1 MNAIQ
6 IQEIYNKIC
15 ELKEFYSSYGSAFD
29 NYSTVCS
36 SFDALIDD
44 IESNL
49 SSARGQLYSNSET
62 LLDRLLRQDLE
73 LRKNFVSVNKL
84 HEEDVNNLSMV
95 IAPHVGNNV
104 PALELFPGVGQF
116 LPFAV
121 ASEPFYIVDRYME
134 ICETAADSLQNDFY
148 KNRRLRKYTTNGYDL
163 SALPQNSFGL
173 VYCFNEFY
181 YANIEYIYS
190 WAVEIFGSL
199 YNGGRF
205 VFNFMPDDQTW
216 AQETNL
222 KLDFSSIDYKN
233 LIARLIE
240 YGYELENYKIQPF
253 RSSYIVVK
261 KPGELPPRV
270 KISGS
275 SAEII
280 DI

>member
-1 MNAIQ
+1 MNAVQ

-15 ELKEFYSSYGSAFD
+15 ELKEFYSAYGNAFE
-29 NYSTVCS
+29 NYSAVCS
-36 SFDALIDD
+36 SFETLISSM
-44 IESNL
+44 ESNL
-49 SSARGQLYSNSET
+49 SSAKGQLYSNSVT
-62 LLDRLLRQDLE
+62 LLDRLLRQDLT
-73 LRKNFVSVNKL
+73 LRKNFVDVNKL
-84 HEEDVNNLSMV
+84 HQEDVNNLSMV

-121 ASEPFYIVDRYME
+121 ASEPLYIVDRYME
-134 ICETAADSLQNDFY
+134 ICETAGDSLQNDFY
-148 KNRRLRKYTTNGYDL
+148 KNRRLRKYTTSGYDL
-163 SALPQNSFGL
+163 TALPQNSLGL

-190 WAVEIFGSL
+190 WAVEVFTVL
-199 YNGGRF
+199 HNGGRF
-205 VFNFMPDDQTW
+205 IFNFMPDDQTW
-216 AQETNL
+216 AQEANL
-222 KLDFSSIDYKN
+222 KLDFSSIDYKE
-233 LIARLIE
+233 LIRRLVE

-261 KPGELPPRV
+261 KPGDAPPRV